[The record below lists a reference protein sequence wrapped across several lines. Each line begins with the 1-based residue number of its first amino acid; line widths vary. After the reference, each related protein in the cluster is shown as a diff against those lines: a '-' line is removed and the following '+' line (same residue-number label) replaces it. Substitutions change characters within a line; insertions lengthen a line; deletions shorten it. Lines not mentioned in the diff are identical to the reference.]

1 MYFLHVNLE
10 RASFTLTSVPISS
23 VVWSMHKFTSL
34 FVSFYVYQL
43 FLPSLHVCFGSNN
56 STKPLINHIWI
67 SILCLMFFM
76 LGYIYMFIPK
86 IVKQVICICTLFLHC
101 FALRWVEVPFLA
113 IPGRLQGRRYARCL
127 SHCCVLH
134 RQRACRIWTPRIWR
148 SARIVHGMQELAP
161 NPYHPLFRRSFL
173 TSRLIYF
180 PLHML
185 ESIL

>member
-1 MYFLHVNLE
+1 
-10 RASFTLTSVPISS
+10 
-23 VVWSMHKFTSL
+23 MHKFTSL
-34 FVSFYVYQL
+34 FVSFYVYQI

-67 SILCLMFFM
+67 SILCLMFM

-101 FALRWVEVPFLA
+101 FALSRSGESRSRSWPSLA
-113 IPGRLQGRRYARCL
+113 GCKVAATRGVFHTAVCCIASVLAESGRPVSEGRLG
-127 SHCCVLH
+127 
-134 RQRACRIWTPRIWR
+134 
-148 SARIVHGMQELAP
+148 IVHGMQELAP

-185 ESIL
+185 ESILWSIICSTSPAVACVYVF